1 MTKQIAT
8 FSHNRLD
15 VYDAAI
21 AFSRWVHKATQT
33 FPRGRAHLKDQLIR
47 ASDSI
52 VLNIAEG
59 AQQSSTPMRKK
70 HYRIA
75 LASAAE
81 SSAALDLI
89 TIIEAIDTGEAQVLI
104 NRIGKMLNS
113 MAR

>member
-21 AFSRWVHKATQT
+21 ALSRWVYKATQT

-47 ASDSI
+47 TSDSI

-59 AQQSSTPMRKK
+59 AQQSAPAMRKK

-75 LASAAE
+75 LGSAAE
-81 SSAALDLI
+81 ASAALDLI
-89 TIIEAIDTGEAQVLI
+89 AIIGTIDTNDAQVLV

-113 MAR
+113 LAR